1 LQFCTTMCFYVNV
14 NIEKEKL
21 KKNLPFVK
29 KINSNFNGS
38 SLSQN
43 ELSAFTFPDL
53 PILLF
58 QKDDYV
64 ISDFKWGLIPEW
76 VSPNDMN
83 EFRKNTLNA
92 RIETIDEKKS
102 FQNYT
107 HQKGI
112 LTLNGFYEWQH
123 IGKHKNKFYIHS
135 SSQDFIYVAVIH
147 HTYLFENKEINTF
160 SMITT
165 NANKLMSEI
174 HNTKKRMPLMLNKSY
189 IRDWLNPK
197 FGINDIM
204 LDIESNMNHD
214 LKAELISKPLEQ
226 ISLF

>member
-1 LQFCTTMCFYVNV
+1 MCFYVNV

-29 KINSNFNGS
+29 NINSRFNKNSS
-38 SLSQN
+38 SLN
-43 ELSAFTFPDL
+43 EVSAFTFPDI
-53 PILLF
+53 PILTI
-58 QKDDYV
+58 QNGSYE
-64 ISDFKWGLIPEW
+64 ISDYKWGLIPDW
-76 VSPNDMN
+76 VNPDEMN
-83 EFRKNTLNA
+83 EIRKHTLNA

-102 FQNYT
+102 FKNYT

-123 IGKHKNKFYIHS
+123 ISKHKNKFYIHS

-147 HTYLFENKEINTF
+147 HTYQFENKEISTF

-165 NANKLMSEI
+165 SANELMSDI
-174 HNTKKRMPLMLNKSY
+174 HNTKKRMPLMIDKSY
-189 IRDWLNPK
+189 VKDWLNPN
-197 FGINDIM
+197 FGINEIM
-204 LDIESNMNHD
+204 LEIKSNINHD

>member
-1 LQFCTTMCFYVNV
+1 MQFCTAMCFYVNV

-21 KKNLPFVK
+21 KKNLPFVNN
-29 KINSNFNGS
+29 INSRFNKNS
-38 SLSQN
+38 TSLN
-43 ELSAFTFPDL
+43 EVSAFTFPYL
-53 PILLF
+53 PILTL
-58 QKDDYV
+58 QNEVYE
-64 ISDFKWGLIPEW
+64 ISDYKWGLIPEW
-76 VSPNDMN
+76 VNPIAMN
-83 EFRKNTLNA
+83 EFGKNTLNA

-112 LTLNGFYEWQH
+112 LALNGFYEWQH
-123 IGKHKNKFYIHS
+123 IGKYKNKFYIHS

-147 HTYLFENKEINTF
+147 HTYQLENRGINTF

-174 HNTKKRMPLMLNKSY
+174 HNTKKRMPLMINKSF
-189 IRDWLNPK
+189 IKDWLNPK
-197 FGINDIM
+197 FGIRDIM
-204 LDIESNMNHD
+204 FDIVSNMNHE
-214 LKAELISKPLEQ
+214 LKAEMISKPFEQ